1 MEAPTVEID
10 SKINELF
17 SKTSVTQKIKNN
29 SENPIELKIYVYK
42 KESFIFSSF
51 SAKIGDSVL
60 VKSKVIKKEKAKEKY
75 TDAISSGNSAIFVC
89 DDPENENRIII
100 NMGNI
105 PAKEELTFISEFIQ
119 PTESSNSYEIELF
132 RNLPVI
138 LGNDVIY
145 QNSSINGKAEIKT
158 KNKICKIEKEILSK
172 NVNIIEEKY
181 LNEEKNNYLIKYEY
195 KNLRHVNKYSFL
207 YSRKLE
213 DYIPSSKIYF
223 DLETKEPIIFSQK
236 SVKDKKEKAYI
247 IQYRNTNINKSED
260 LKIFPALFIFLID
273 QSGSMSGNSIKVASK
288 ALLLFLQ
295 SLPAGSLYQ
304 IIGFGSRYKKYDE
317 EPKEYNQENIQKSI
331 KIIEEIKADLGGT
344 NIYKPLK
351 DIYDSCKVYDKIL
364 LPKNIFLLTDGEI
377 DDKKD
382 TLSIIEKN
390 NNKFSIYSIGI
401 GNDFDED
408 LIKNAGII
416 GKGNYNFCKDINGL
430 NQIIASEI
438 SIATSPFISNFNIKT
453 SFDETNLYKINNN
466 LKSLKINQTQN
477 FSFIINNENE
487 EDSKN
492 KDNIED
498 NKINIEVNYN
508 DYNNEEKCDK
518 YAIEPEEISEG
529 EELFKLIINN
539 YILNDSSKNDDEKE
553 KLALKYQIFSKY
565 TSLFAEIELS
575 EKINEEMKQKIIGDK
590 ENNQIEIKKQNIL
603 NDLMQD
609 TREYRGISR
618 SMLYDIPEK
627 AEQLRIES
635 DFSYS
640 KSNAKSKPKSNFSF
654 LKSIGNSIK
663 GFFSFGNKTTRR
675 AIMER
680 TCEDMCCNVAYD
692 FDSNN
697 IANECYVDEMIIEDI
712 PKYEIKNKNEIKKE
726 EKINLNLNDKES
738 IMQIINTQDF
748 INGCWDIND
757 KTKIVKEK
765 YEKEFELL
773 KNLKNKNV
781 DDKIAMTIIIIY
793 FISKEHSELLNEL
806 IMIIK
811 KGKIFIHDKTKETYE
826 YFIKEIGLSD

>member
-1 MEAPTVEID
+1 MQATTVEID

-51 SAKIGDSVL
+51 SAKIGDSIL

-75 TDAISSGNSAIFVC
+75 TDAISSGNAAIFVC

-247 IQYRNTNINKSED
+247 IQYRNTNIYKSED

-317 EPKEYNQENIQKSI
+317 EPKEYNQENIIKSI
-331 KIIEEIKADLGGT
+331 KLIEGIEADLGGT
-344 NIYKPLK
+344 DIYEPLK

-416 GKGNYNFCKDINGL
+416 GKGNYNFCKDIKGL
-430 NQIIASEI
+430 NEIIATEI
-438 SIATSPFISNFNIKT
+438 SMATNPFISNFNIKT
-453 SFDETNLYKINNN
+453 SFDEKNLYKINNN
-466 LKSLKINQTQN
+466 SNSLKRNLIKN
-477 FSFIINNENE
+477 FGFIINNE
-487 EDSKN
+487 EDLTN
-492 KDNIED
+492 KDSIVD

-508 DYNNEEKCDK
+508 DCNNEKKCEN
-518 YAIEPEEISEG
+518 YEIEPEEISEG
-529 EELFKLIINN
+529 DELFKLIINN

-590 ENNQIEIKKQNIL
+590 EN
-603 NDLMQD
+603 
-609 TREYRGISR
+609 S
-618 SMLYDIPEK
+618 
-627 AEQLRIES
+627 
-635 DFSYS
+635 
-640 KSNAKSKPKSNFSF
+640 
-654 LKSIGNSIK
+654 
-663 GFFSFGNKTTRR
+663 
-675 AIMER
+675 
-680 TCEDMCCNVAYD
+680 
-692 FDSNN
+692 
-697 IANECYVDEMIIEDI
+697 
-712 PKYEIKNKNEIKKE
+712 
-726 EKINLNLNDKES
+726 
-738 IMQIINTQDF
+738 
-748 INGCWDIND
+748 
-757 KTKIVKEK
+757 KTKW
-765 YEKEFELL
+765 
-773 KNLKNKNV
+773 NC
-781 DDKIAMTIIIIY
+781 
-793 FISKEHSELLNEL
+793 
-806 IMIIK
+806 
-811 KGKIFIHDKTKETYE
+811 
-826 YFIKEIGLSD
+826 

>member
-1 MEAPTVEID
+1 M
-10 SKINELF
+10 
-17 SKTSVTQKIKNN
+17 
-29 SENPIELKIYVYK
+29 
-42 KESFIFSSF
+42 
-51 SAKIGDSVL
+51 
-60 VKSKVIKKEKAKEKY
+60 
-75 TDAISSGNSAIFVC
+75 
-89 DDPENENRIII
+89 
-100 NMGNI
+100 
-105 PAKEELTFISEFIQ
+105 
-119 PTESSNSYEIELF
+119 
-132 RNLPVI
+132 
-138 LGNDVIY
+138 
-145 QNSSINGKAEIKT
+145 
-158 KNKICKIEKEILSK
+158 
-172 NVNIIEEKY
+172 
-181 LNEEKNNYLIKYEY
+181 
-195 KNLRHVNKYSFL
+195 
-207 YSRKLE
+207 
-213 DYIPSSKIYF
+213 
-223 DLETKEPIIFSQK
+223 
-236 SVKDKKEKAYI
+236 
-247 IQYRNTNINKSED
+247 
-260 LKIFPALFIFLID
+260 
-273 QSGSMSGNSIKVASK
+273 
-288 ALLLFLQ
+288 
-295 SLPAGSLYQ
+295 
-304 IIGFGSRYKKYDE
+304 
-317 EPKEYNQENIQKSI
+317 
-331 KIIEEIKADLGGT
+331 
-344 NIYKPLK
+344 
-351 DIYDSCKVYDKIL
+351 
-364 LPKNIFLLTDGEI
+364 
-377 DDKKD
+377 
-382 TLSIIEKN
+382 
-390 NNKFSIYSIGI
+390 
-401 GNDFDED
+401 
-408 LIKNAGII
+408 
-416 GKGNYNFCKDINGL
+416 
-430 NQIIASEI
+430 
-438 SIATSPFISNFNIKT
+438 
-453 SFDETNLYKINNN
+453 
-466 LKSLKINQTQN
+466 
-477 FSFIINNENE
+477 
-487 EDSKN
+487 
-492 KDNIED
+492 
-498 NKINIEVNYN
+498 
-508 DYNNEEKCDK
+508 
-518 YAIEPEEISEG
+518 
-529 EELFKLIINN
+529 
-539 YILNDSSKNDDEKE
+539 
-553 KLALKYQIFSKY
+553 ALKYQIFSKY

-748 INGCWDIND
+748 IIGCWDIND

-793 FISKEHSELLNEL
+793 FINKEHSELLNEL

>member
-1 MEAPTVEID
+1 MQATKVEID
-10 SKINELF
+10 SKVNELF
-17 SKTSVTQKIKNN
+17 IKTSVTQTIENN

-42 KESFIFSSF
+42 KESCIFSSF

-75 TDAISSGNSAIFVC
+75 TDSISSGNAAIFVC
-89 DDPENENRIII
+89 DDPLNENRIII

-105 PAKEELTFISEFIQ
+105 PAKEELTFISEFLQ
-119 PTESSNSYEIELF
+119 PTESSNSYEFELF
-132 RNLPVI
+132 RNLPIFV
-138 LGNDVIY
+138 GSDTIY
-145 QNSSINGKAEIKT
+145 QNSSIKGKVEIKT

-172 NVNIIEEKY
+172 NLNIIEEKY
-181 LNEEKNNYLIKYEY
+181 LNEDKNNYLIKYEY
-195 KNLRHVNKYSFL
+195 NNLEKLSTYLFSYSIK
-207 YSRKLE
+207 SE
-213 DYIPSSKIYF
+213 NYIPSSKIYF
-223 DLETKEPIIFSQK
+223 DLEKKEPIIFIQK
-236 SVKDKKEKAYI
+236 SIKDKNEKAYI
-247 IQYRNTNINKSED
+247 FQYRNINKSED
-260 LKIFPALFIFLID
+260 LKIYPALFIFLID
-273 QSGSMSGNSIKVASK
+273 QSGSMSGNAIKVASK

-295 SLPAGSLYQ
+295 SLPAGSFYQ

-317 EPKEYNQENIQKSI
+317 EPKEYNQENIKKSI
-331 KIIEEIKADLGGT
+331 KLIERIEADLGGT
-344 NIYKPLK
+344 NIYEPLK
-351 DIYDSCKVYDKIL
+351 DIYDSFKVYDKIL

-377 DDKKD
+377 ENKSD

-416 GKGNYNFCKDINGL
+416 GKGNYNFCKDIKGL
-430 NQIIASEI
+430 NEIIATEI
-438 SIATSPFISNFNIKT
+438 CMATSPFISNFNIKT
-453 SFDETNLYKINNN
+453 PFDEINLYKINNN
-466 LKSLKINQTQN
+466 SNNLKRNQTQN
-477 FSFIINNENE
+477 FSFIINNE

-492 KDNIED
+492 KDNIFD

-508 DYNNEEKCDK
+508 DYNNEKKCEN
-518 YAIEPEEISEG
+518 YEIEPEEISEG

-539 YILNDSSKNDDEKE
+539 HILNNSSKNDDEKE

-575 EKINEEMKQKIIGDK
+575 EKINEEMKEKIIGDK
-590 ENNQIEIKKQNIL
+590 ENNQIKIEKEKENKYDDQVL
-603 NDLMQD
+603 NDLILNINNIKSIADSMSH
-609 TREYRGISR
+609 EIS
-618 SMLYDIPEK
+618 
-627 AEQLRIES
+627 EQGAQLGCIES
-635 DFSYS
+635 NFTYS
-640 KSNAKSKPKSNFSF
+640 KSKSKPKSNFNF

-663 GFFSFGNKTTRR
+663 GFFSFGNKKVRSG
-675 AIMER
+675 IMER
-680 TCEDMCCNVAYD
+680 ACEDAICCNAACD
-692 FDSNN
+692 FDSNK
-697 IANECYVDEMIIEDI
+697 IVQECYIDDNINEDI
-712 PKYEIKNKNEIKKE
+712 TKYEIKNKNEIKKE
-726 EKINLNLNDKES
+726 EKINLNDKES

-765 YEKEFELL
+765 YEKEFEML
-773 KNLKNKNV
+773 KNLKNV
-781 DDKIAMTIIIIY
+781 DDKIAMTIIFIY